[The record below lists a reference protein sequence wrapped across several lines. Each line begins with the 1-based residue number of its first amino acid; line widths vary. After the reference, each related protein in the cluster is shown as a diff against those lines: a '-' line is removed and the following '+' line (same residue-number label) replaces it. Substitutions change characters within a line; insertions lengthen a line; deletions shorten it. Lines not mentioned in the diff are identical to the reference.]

1 MSSNRNETSGK
12 GVDRVG
18 KHTGRRVDP
27 DARQGKLPFI
37 YALSPRLLVAAVA
50 VTAVVG
56 GGLTLTQHAINDA
69 RAVTDLS
76 GAVEP
81 GSDDVDQTQWEN
93 AKGVPMA
100 EEVKLAGPDEIK
112 LRHRPKHLDT
122 PALRDRVETLGQT
135 LADTSDTGGP
145 TEFRIATLNVLG
157 ASHSD
162 GGNAGK
168 YSNGADRTRAAA
180 AKIKALGISV
190 VGLQEYEPENH
201 NAFVGATGWGVFPGM
216 TMGIKGVRN
225 SIAWNPS
232 VWQLVESHTSTFPY
246 FRGQPVPLPY
256 VLLEH
261 QVTGQ
266 RIWVMSVHNPVS
278 NKQRGQNQHWR
289 DVATAKEASLM
300 RTLHADTGYPV
311 FLTGD
316 FNEREEALHGITGG
330 GGVVAA
336 GISGIDWIF
345 GTSDVSFSGYV
356 RDDSTRGRISDHPL
370 VYATATLD

>member
-1 MSSNRNETSGK
+1 
-12 GVDRVG
+12 VG

-50 VTAVVG
+50 VTAVVA
-56 GGLTLTQHAINDA
+56 GGLTITQNAIDNA

-81 GSDDVDQTQWEN
+81 GADDVDQTQWEN

-100 EEVKLAGPDEIK
+100 EEVTLAAPDDIK
-112 LRHRPKHLDT
+112 LRHQKKHITT

-135 LADTSDTGGP
+135 LADSGDLADP
-145 TEFRIATLNVLG
+145 TEFRIASLNVLG

-168 YSNGADRTRAAA
+168 YANGATRTRAAA
-180 AKIKALGISV
+180 AKIRALGISV
-190 VGLQEYEPENH
+190 IGLQEYEPENH
-201 NAFVGATGWGVFPGM
+201 NAFVSATGWGVFPGM

-232 VWQLVESHTSTFPY
+232 VWELVESHTSTFPY

-261 QVTGQ
+261 KVTGQ
-266 RIWVMSVHNPVS
+266 RIWVMSIHNPVS

-316 FNEREEALHGITGG
+316 FNEQSEALHGITSGG
-330 GGVVAA
+330 GIVAA
-336 GISGIDWIF
+336 GVSGIDWIF
-345 GTSDVSFSGYV
+345 GTSDVTFSGYV
-356 RDDSTRGRISDHPL
+356 RDDSTRGHISDHPL